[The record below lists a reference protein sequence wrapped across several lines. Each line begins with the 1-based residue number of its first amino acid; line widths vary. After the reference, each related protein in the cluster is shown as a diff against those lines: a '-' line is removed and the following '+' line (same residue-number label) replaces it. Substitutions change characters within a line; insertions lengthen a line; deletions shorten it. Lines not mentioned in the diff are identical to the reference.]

1 VVGQYGQWLRNGR
14 TGARRLELPIVDTD
28 TGAEALDLIRR
39 PKAGDPTGPGTTF
52 DERFFRLASLRIVL
66 SDNASDITG
75 LPTITSGAPV
85 DLSALD
91 NTGNPYSY
99 VVDNTHPPIAKSSGT
114 GTIGM
119 TANQKLITGFI
130 KIEKQDNAGVWTDV
144 TMEILNLGFAG
155 RSLSTGAQDSPQTP
169 GAGACAERSPD
180 AVIRFER
187 LSDTVTSCGVVSGTW
202 TNTTSNYIPMALYD
216 AREGAT
222 QEGDTSGIRLGGIMH
237 YVELDVDNLRR
248 WLNGSIGSTG
258 SANTMNVTGYVVYF
272 SDRRGN
278 RNTALPTT
286 SKETGE
292 LGWEDFVTPGNGTMD
307 TGEDVNADGVQAMYG
322 NTMVPPTG
330 SQSYLAS
337 GSTLRTILNSTTNA
351 GLTGT
356 AITINARNNPPAFF
370 RRALK
375 MVHGGR
381 GNLPANGAQGL
392 TVASENPV
400 YVEGNYNACGSAYT
414 SCASGG
420 FTDVAGS
427 AHVSSAVIADAV
439 TLLSLNWNDI
449 RSFTSPHNAGGRTA
463 ATTWYRLAIISG
475 KGIAF
480 PYQVFATVEA
490 DRGSDGGVHNF
501 LRYIENWGG
510 STLNYWGSMVSLY
523 YNRQATGVFKC
534 CGNVYSPPTR
544 AYQFDNDFLT
554 PGLLPP
560 RTPMFRDINVLTF
573 RESFIPT
580 NP

>member
-1 VVGQYGQWLRNGR
+1 
-14 TGARRLELPIVDTD
+14 
-28 TGAEALDLIRR
+28 
-39 PKAGDPTGPGTTF
+39 
-52 DERFFRLASLRIVL
+52 
-66 SDNASDITG
+66 
-75 LPTITSGAPV
+75 
-85 DLSALD
+85 
-91 NTGNPYSY
+91 
-99 VVDNTHPPIAKSSGT
+99 
-114 GTIGM
+114 
-119 TANQKLITGFI
+119 
-130 KIEKQDNAGVWTDV
+130 
-144 TMEILNLGFAG
+144 
-155 RSLSTGAQDSPQTP
+155 
-169 GAGACAERSPD
+169 
-180 AVIRFER
+180 
-187 LSDTVTSCGVVSGTW
+187 
-202 TNTTSNYIPMALYD
+202 
-216 AREGAT
+216 
-222 QEGDTSGIRLGGIMH
+222 
-237 YVELDVDNLRR
+237 
-248 WLNGSIGSTG
+248 
-258 SANTMNVTGYVVYF
+258 
-272 SDRRGN
+272 
-278 RNTALPTT
+278 
-286 SKETGE
+286 
-292 LGWEDFVTPGNGTMD
+292 
-307 TGEDVNADGVQAMYG
+307 
-322 NTMVPPTG
+322 VPPTG

-580 NP
+580 NPKSSVQHRIRPVDRHSKPVVGTFFPRLAFCISTLALSPQNIYRRGDYTA